1 MSTVRSEVDLKDEIV
16 SKIVKLGC
24 ACATDL
30 ATELGSGLKPS
41 DLVAPLDSLVKSGV
55 LRYKSDSSDKRK
67 YSAPE
72 QTVYELAR

>member
-1 MSTVRSEVDLKDEIV
+1 MSTVRREVDLKDEIV

-30 ATELGSGLKPS
+30 ATELGSGLKPQ
-41 DLVAPLDSLVKSGV
+41 DLVAPLESLVKSGV
-55 LRYKSDSSDKRK
+55 LRHKSDSRDDRK

-72 QTVYELAR
+72 QTAYELAR